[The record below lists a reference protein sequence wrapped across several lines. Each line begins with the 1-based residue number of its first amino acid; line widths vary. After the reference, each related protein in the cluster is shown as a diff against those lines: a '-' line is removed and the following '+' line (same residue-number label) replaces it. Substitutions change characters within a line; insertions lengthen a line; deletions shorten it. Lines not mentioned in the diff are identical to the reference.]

1 MAFDKRRTKWLLSTL
16 VASATYSIFISYDY
30 SWVGNLPSYIAILLS
45 LSVVPIASLMLL
57 WEAADF
63 LAERSRI
70 YVSVL
75 LAIAVLAFLFVSTL
89 DRPENYFWL
98 IIAWLAAVV
107 LMWEWLLSGLYGRMI
122 PRMTFAFAALIA
134 TWMTVFLTDV
144 HSPMIFVGWTIP
156 VVLLWEAALQ
166 GYQPSDGLRAKS
178 QDRKTWIEISIS
190 ATILMPVF
198 FVLFP
203 LFSNMTTW
211 T

>member
-1 MAFDKRRTKWLLSTL
+1 MA
-16 VASATYSIFISYDY
+16 
-30 SWVGNLPSYIAILLS
+30 
-45 LSVVPIASLMLL
+45 
-57 WEAADF
+57 
-63 LAERSRI
+63 
-70 YVSVL
+70 
-75 LAIAVLAFLFVSTL
+75 
-89 DRPENYFWL
+89 
-98 IIAWLAAVV
+98 
-107 LMWEWLLSGLYGRMI
+107 
-122 PRMTFAFAALIA
+122 FAFAALIA
-134 TWMTVFLTDV
+134 TGMTVFLTDV
-144 HSPMIFVGWTIP
+144 HSPMMFVGWTIP

>member
-1 MAFDKRRTKWLLSTL
+1 
-16 VASATYSIFISYDY
+16 
-30 SWVGNLPSYIAILLS
+30 VGNLPNYIAILLS

-75 LAIAVLAFLFVSTL
+75 LAIVVLAFLFVSTL

-122 PRMTFAFAALIA
+122 PRTAFAFAALIA
-134 TWMTVFLTDV
+134 TGMTVFLTDV
-144 HSPMIFVGWTIP
+144 HFPMIFVGWTIP
-156 VVLLWEAALQ
+156 VVLLWEAAL
-166 GYQPSDGLRAKS
+166 
-178 QDRKTWIEISIS
+178 
-190 ATILMPVF
+190 
-198 FVLFP
+198 
-203 LFSNMTTW
+203 
-211 T
+211 